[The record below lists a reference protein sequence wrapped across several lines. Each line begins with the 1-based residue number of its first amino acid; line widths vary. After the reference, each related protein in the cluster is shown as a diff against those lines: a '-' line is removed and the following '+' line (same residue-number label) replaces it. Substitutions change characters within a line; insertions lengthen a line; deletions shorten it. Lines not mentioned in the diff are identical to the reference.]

1 MAVDVTIEGAE
12 KLQALAK
19 ALKQVGDKELRKEL
33 FSSLQRATKPTR
45 EKVRANLAA
54 DLPHAGGLAAIM
66 AASRLSTRTRAA
78 GKNPAVRIEAKAPHD
93 LRSMDKGRIRHPV
106 YGNRKKWATQQ
117 IEPGVF
123 SKPIEEDAP
132 QIRDEILSGM
142 ESVALRFLDK
152 H

>member
-12 KLQALAK
+12 KLQALAR

-45 EKVRANLAA
+45 EKVRANLAS
-54 DLPHAGGLAAIM
+54 DLPHRGGLAGIM

-78 GKNPAVRIEAKAPHD
+78 GRNPAVRIEAKAPHD
-93 LRSMDKGRIRHPV
+93 LRAMDRGRIRHPV
-106 YGNRKKWATQQ
+106 WGSRARWATQS

-123 SKPIEEDAP
+123 SRPIEDDAP
-132 QIRDEILSGM
+132 QIRDEILTGL
-142 ESVALRFLDK
+142 ERVALKFLDK